1 MGRGL
6 PLGPMVTTVLAVAA
20 ANVLL
25 AYGLAHAIG
34 GGRALELEMAA
45 LGALALVAIGCAGA
59 AVLGWRAYLRSR
71 LSRVASRV
79 TRDWE

>member
-34 GGRALELEMAA
+34 GRRDRLRRRGRPR
-45 LGALALVAIGCAGA
+45 LACLPAKSPVT
-59 AVLGWRAYLRSR
+59 SR
-71 LSRVASRV
+71 ESRDS
-79 TRDWE
+79 